1 MDSVCLY
8 FAFGVESLTGETFSL
23 CILLSSSYALEG
35 EREGGRE
42 GERKGGREGGREGER
57 GIMSI
62 IIIIIINLVSVKVQ

>member
-23 CILLSSSYALEG
+23 CILLSSSYALGG

-42 GERKGGREGGREGER
+42 GGR
-57 GIMSI
+57 GIMS